1 MSYNT
6 RFQAQAKQQAQQQA
20 QAQQAQQAK
29 QVNPFHVRHQHAT
42 RFEYKRIRDLV
53 KQRDCTVI
61 AALLHKVNAATGF
74 LDRLLPLIDMFTY
87 LREHQMLLRVKTFND
102 TLWKKMVE
110 IEIECVAKLVP
121 INNIQSYNEFL
132 KHRDMYKRCDKL
144 VHIMNDLRPFL
155 RTY

>member
-6 RFQAQAKQQAQQQA
+6 RFQAQQQQA
-20 QAQQAQQAK
+20 QAQAK

-42 RFEYKRIRDLV
+42 RFEHKRIRDLV

-61 AALLHKVNAATGF
+61 AALLHNVNAATGF
-74 LDRLLPLIDMFTY
+74 LDRLPPLIDIFTY
-87 LREHQMLLRVKTFND
+87 LRGHQMLLRSKTFND
-102 TLWKKMVE
+102 TLWKKMAE

-121 INNIQSYNEFL
+121 INNIQSQKEFL
-132 KHRDMYKRCDKL
+132 KHRDMYNRCDKL